1 MKTLK
6 EHNRTNTH
14 RVFGRIDLTVSHVS
28 VPRYSVKTSH
38 GVRTGGGEIQS
49 VTDGSEAECLA
60 TLKNHGFE
68 PIPAPAHAVEG
79 WRYFRREL
87 DGETQSLIPQTR
99 SCDL

>member
-14 RVFGRIDLTVSHVS
+14 RVYGRMNLTVNLVN
-28 VPRYSVKTSH
+28 VPRFSIKTGH

-60 TLKNHGFE
+60 ILKLHGFE
-68 PIPAPAHAVEG
+68 PITAPPHAVEG
-79 WRYFRREL
+79 WRYYRRAY
-87 DGETQSLIPQTR
+87 DGEAQSLITQTR